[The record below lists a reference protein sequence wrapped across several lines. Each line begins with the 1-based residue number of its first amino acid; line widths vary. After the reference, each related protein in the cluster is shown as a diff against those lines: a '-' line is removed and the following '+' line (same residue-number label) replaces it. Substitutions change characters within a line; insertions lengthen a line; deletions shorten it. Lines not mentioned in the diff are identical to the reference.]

1 MAKGRD
7 AGGYDGRANL
17 IPMSARSKNEARE
30 MGRKGGINSGKAR
43 RKKADFRKVLNAILT
58 MQVPDDVMRK
68 QLEDL
73 GLEGDMQTALN
84 AAMVR
89 EALAGSVKAAEYVAR
104 YSGQTAQTE
113 RDDKQ
118 QDAQTDRMQAA
129 ADLDRAKTEALK
141 KQTIKAEEAETEDD
155 DSTEDTFLSA
165 LMGTASQDWEEES
178 GEENEENES

>member
-1 MAKGRD
+1 MAKGGKS
-7 AGGYDGRANL
+7 GGRGNPGNL
-17 IPMSARSKNEARE
+17 IPMNRRSNEEVRKIAA
-30 MGRKGGINSGKAR
+30 KGGINSGKAR
-43 RKKADFRKVLNAILT
+43 RKKADFKRVLNMILT
-58 MQVPDDVMRK
+58 MQVPDDVMK
-68 QLEDL
+68 QQLEDL
-73 GLEGDMQTALN
+73 GLDPNMETALN

-89 EALAGSVKAAEYVAR
+89 EAIAGSVKAAEYVAR

-178 GEENEENES
+178 GEENEEKD

>member
-43 RKKADFRKVLNAILT
+43 RKQANFRKVLNQILT
-58 MQVPDDVMRK
+58 MKVPDDVMRE
-68 QLEDL
+68 QLEAL
-73 GLEGDMQTALN
+73 GLDPDMQTAMN

-89 EALAGSVKAAEYVAR
+89 EALAGSVKAAEYVAK
-104 YSGQTAQTE
+104 YSGQAATTE

-118 QDAQTDRMQAA
+118 QDAQTDRTQAA
-129 ADLDRAKTEALK
+129 ADLDRAKTEAVKAQVLK
-141 KQTIKAEEAETEDD
+141 AQETEEEPEETED
-155 DSTEDTFLSA
+155 SFLSA
-165 LMGTASQDWEEES
+165 LMGTAKGDWDEED
-178 GEENEENES
+178 